1 MTPRQQQII
10 GAMQGRMAAQVN
22 DSALRDAV
30 RSKLVEIGTKAG
42 KPLQTSQIGGLV
54 VSVLQTAAKTI
65 LFEAEIPI
73 ALEMGAAGELAHE
86 GTSLNQTN
94 VSGWVKSY
102 ACCGDRHAARQQI
115 SLQSARDRARTD
127 AVAADT
133 LREEFQ
139 RDGLRRAWQT
149 FQEEGWGFRPGY
161 AAALYRLTGTANIR
175 EILKPEQIAQAKADA
190 RAALRH
196 DDPRRY
202 RTMPE
207 EELDASPV
215 LQMYWKAQLCRA
227 YFETLKALGLD
238 INYRLTKSQTA

>member
-10 GAMQGRMAAQVN
+10 GAMTGRLAAQVN

-30 RSKLVEIGTKAG
+30 RSKLVEIGTNSG
-42 KPLQTSQIGGLV
+42 KPLQTHQIGGLV

-65 LFEAEIPI
+65 LFESEIPI

-102 ACCGDRHAARQQI
+102 ACSGDRHAAQQQI
-115 SLQSARDRARTD
+115 SLQSARDRARTE

-149 FQEEGWGFRPGY
+149 FREEGWTFRPGY
-161 AAALYRLTGTANIR
+161 AAAVYRLIGTDNIR
-175 EILKPEQIAQAKADA
+175 GILKPEQIAQAKADA
-190 RAALRH
+190 RTALRH

-202 RTMPE
+202 RTMP
-207 EELDASPV
+207 DADLVATPV
-215 LQMYWKAQLCRA
+215 LQTYWKAQLCRA
-227 YFETLKALGLD
+227 YFETLKAQGLD
-238 INYRLTKSQTA
+238 INHQKSQTI

>member
-10 GAMQGRMAAQVN
+10 GAMTGRLAAQVN

-30 RSKLVEIGTKAG
+30 RSKLVEIGTNAG

-102 ACCGDRHAARQQI
+102 ACSGDRAAAQQHI
-115 SLQSARDRARTD
+115 SIQSARDRARTD
-127 AVAADT
+127 AVAADE
-133 LREEFQ
+133 LRRDFQ
-139 RDGLRRAWQT
+139 ENGLRRAWQT
-149 FQEEGWGFRPGY
+149 FLEEGWNFRPGY
-161 AAALYRLTGTANIR
+161 AAAVYGLIGTVNIR
-175 EILKPEQIAQAKADA
+175 EIVRGDEIAKTKAYA
-190 RAALRH
+190 RDALRH
-196 DDPRRY
+196 DDPRRF
-202 RTMPE
+202 RTMPDA
-207 EELDASPV
+207 ELDADPR
-215 LQMYWKAQLCRA
+215 LQMYWKAELCRS
-227 YFETLKALGLD
+227 YFETLKDQGLD
-238 INYRLTKSQTA
+238 INYRLQER

>member
-30 RSKLVEIGTKAG
+30 RAKVIELATASG
-42 KPLQTSQIGGLV
+42 KPLTTSQVPGIIH
-54 VSVLQTAAKTI
+54 SVISAAARTLI
-65 LFEAEIPI
+65 FEAEIPI

-102 ACCGDRHAARQQI
+102 ACSGDRRAAQQQI
-115 SLQSARDRARTD
+115 SLQSARDRARTE

-161 AAALYRLTGTANIR
+161 AAALYRLIGTANIR

-190 RAALRH
+190 RTALRH

-207 EELDASPV
+207 EELDATPV

-238 INYRLTKSQTA
+238 INYRLHKSQTT

>member
-10 GAMQGRMAAQVN
+10 GAMTGRLAAQVN

-30 RSKLVEIGTKAG
+30 RSKLVEIGTNAG

-102 ACCGDRHAARQQI
+102 ACCGDRHAAQQQI

-127 AVAADT
+127 AVAAET

-139 RDGLRRAWQT
+139 RDGLARAWKT
-149 FQEEGWGFRPGY
+149 FQEEGWGFRHGY
-161 AAALYRLTGTANIR
+161 AAALYRLIGTDNIR
-175 EILKPEQIAQAKADA
+175 EILKPEAIAQAKADA

-196 DDPRRY
+196 DYPRRY
-202 RTMPE
+202 RTMP
-207 EELDASPV
+207 DADIDATLV
-215 LQMYWKAQLCRA
+215 LQMYWKARLVRA
-227 YFETLKALGLD
+227 YFETLQAQGLTID
-238 INYRLTKSQTA
+238 YNPQKSQ

>member
-30 RSKLVEIGTKAG
+30 RAKLVEIGTASG
-42 KPLQTSQIGGLV
+42 KPLLTSQVGGLV

-65 LFEAEIPI
+65 LFEAEVPI

-86 GTSLNQTN
+86 ATTLSQTN
-94 VSGWVKSY
+94 VAGWVKSY
-102 ACCGDRHAARQQI
+102 ACCGDRHAAQQQI

-127 AVAADT
+127 AVAAET

-161 AAALYRLTGTANIR
+161 AAALYRLIGTDNIR
-175 EILKPEQIAQAKADA
+175 EILKPEALAQAKADA

-207 EELDASPV
+207 ADIDATPV
-215 LQMYWKAQLCRA
+215 LQMYWKSQLCRA
-227 YFETLKALGLD
+227 YFETLKAQGLD
-238 INYRLTKSQTA
+238 INRKPLQA